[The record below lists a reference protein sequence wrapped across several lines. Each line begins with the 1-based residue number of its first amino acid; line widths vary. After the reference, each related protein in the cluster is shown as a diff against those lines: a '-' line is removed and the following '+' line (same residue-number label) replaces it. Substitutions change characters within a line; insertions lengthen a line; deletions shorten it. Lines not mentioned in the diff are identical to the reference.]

1 MPEYIPKGKKFQLKS
16 GNGPLQF
23 KMMGSTPAKQ
33 LHPDY
38 MGSEAERDFYMD
50 YEKSKHYEPV
60 PSGTYRGIGE
70 YQKYTGPDTFKE
82 GDFGPTPDKKT
93 GDVISL
99 APGWSTPEGEERS
112 RKIGPVESDEM
123 IEQRKID
130 AKKAEEE
137 HGYFSDEAEQE
148 ETELREARK
157 YRKR

>member
-60 PSGTYRGIGE
+60 PSGTIRGIGE
-70 YQKYTGPDTFKE
+70 YQKYTGPDTFRE
-82 GDFGPTPDKKT
+82 GDFGPVPDKET
-93 GDVISL
+93 GDIVGL
-99 APGWSTPEGEERS
+99 APGWSTRKGEERS
-112 RKIGPVESDEM
+112 QKIGPVESDEM
-123 IEQRKID
+123 LDKREKD
-130 AKKAEEE
+130 YEKAKKE
-137 HGYFSDEAEQE
+137 HGYFSKEAEQE
-148 ETELREARK
+148 GAEFRK
-157 YRKR
+157 AHKYTKR